1 MATPSDLTN
10 LAQTGITSGTVWGSK
25 YPTLVVSFVNQPD
38 YLSFH
43 ETMRNDILIQKQN
56 DAIRREV
63 TDKLKTV
70 NKTLNRYL
78 KNLKDY
84 LSDEYGKES
93 VKVLYV
99 AYGIEKK
106 NGTYGF
112 PTDNDGRARALDI
125 LIQELSKPNNP
136 IATKKYGLN
145 FWISQ
150 REEHK
155 AIWASSKA
163 IDGTRS
169 IYADKLKT
177 AKLEAK
183 RLQSRLRM
191 HLRANYGEQ
200 YKSIWRDFGFQNE
213 KYK

>member
-25 YPTLVVSFVNQPD
+25 YPTLIVSFVNQPD
-38 YLSFH
+38 YLLFH

-56 DAIRREV
+56 DATRREV
-63 TDKLKTV
+63 TSRLKAV
-70 NKTLNRYL
+70 NKTINSHL

-84 LSDEYGKES
+84 LSDEYGKDIS
-93 VKVLYV
+93 KVWYA

-106 NGTYGF
+106 GSLYIL
-112 PTDNDGRARALDI
+112 PTDNDGRGRSLDI

-136 IATKKYGLN
+136 IATKKYGLS
-145 FWISQ
+145 FWINQ
-150 REEHK
+150 RDEHK
-155 AIWASSKA
+155 EIWASSKA

-191 HLRANYGEQ
+191 HLRATYGEQ

>member
-1 MATPSDLTN
+1 M
-10 LAQTGITSGTVWGSK
+10 
-25 YPTLVVSFVNQPD
+25 
-38 YLSFH
+38 
-43 ETMRNDILIQKQN
+43 
-56 DAIRREV
+56 
-63 TDKLKTV
+63 
-70 NKTLNRYL
+70 
-78 KNLKDY
+78 
-84 LSDEYGKES
+84 
-93 VKVLYV
+93 
-99 AYGIEKK
+99 
-106 NGTYGF
+106 
-112 PTDNDGRARALDI
+112 DI

-136 IATKKYGLN
+136 IATKKYGLR

-150 REEHK
+150 RDEHK
-155 AIWASSKA
+155 EIWASSKA

-191 HLRANYGEQ
+191 HLRATYGEQ